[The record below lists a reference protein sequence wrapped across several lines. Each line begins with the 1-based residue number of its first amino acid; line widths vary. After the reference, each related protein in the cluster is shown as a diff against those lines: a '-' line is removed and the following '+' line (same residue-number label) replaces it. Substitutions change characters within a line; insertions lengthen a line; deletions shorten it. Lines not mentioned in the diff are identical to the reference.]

1 MILLDPLAR
10 PVIGHRGASGSFPE
24 NTLLAFHQAL
34 QHGADGVEFD
44 VRLTADGIPVV
55 IHDATVDRTSDG
67 RGRLSELPLA
77 AVRELDAGRGE
88 RIPTLAEVLE
98 SIGEAPV
105 IVEVKDVAAGPAV
118 VAAIDAAGAR
128 DRVVVGAFGDRALA
142 ALRNAGITTAA
153 TRWEAGLHWLA
164 SRVGSSHGAGRYQGF
179 AVSEYSGRLK
189 VVDRRF
195 VTSAFR
201 LGKPVHV
208 WTVDDVAT
216 ARRLR
221 ALGVAG
227 ILTNFPARMRQLS
240 SSS

>member
-10 PVIGHRGASGSFPE
+10 PVIGHRGASGTFPE
-24 NTLLAFHQAL
+24 NTLLAFQQAL
-34 QHGADGVEFD
+34 RDGADGVEFD
-44 VRLTADGIPVV
+44 VRLTAEGVPVV
-55 IHDATVDRTSDG
+55 IHDATVDRTTDG

-88 RIPTLAEVLE
+88 RIPTLAEVFE
-98 SIGEAPV
+98 NIDEAPA

-118 VAAIDAAGAR
+118 VAVIDAAGAR
-128 DRVVVGAFGDRALA
+128 DRVVVGAYGGRALA
-142 ALRNAGITTAA
+142 AVRDAGITTAA
-153 TRWEAGLHWLA
+153 TRWEAGLHWLL
-164 SRVGSSHGAGRYQGF
+164 SRAGSSHSAGRYQGL

-201 LGKPVHV
+201 VGRPVHV
-208 WTVDDVAT
+208 WTVDDLAT
-216 ARRLR
+216 ARSLR

-227 ILTNFPARMRQLS
+227 ILTNFPARMKELS
-240 SSS
+240 SSP